1 MSDNQTTPINEEQ
14 PSMSMPI
21 QDAMMDESNVDKST
35 HKQKMNQRSID
46 LLMNVPVQISVE
58 LGRKKIR
65 IADLLELGPGATLE
79 LPTLAGDPLDIRVN
93 DKLIAKGEAVAVG
106 DMYGVRILEVMSH
119 KSSGLSE
126 SEEMKS

>member
-1 MSDNQTTPINEEQ
+1 MSENQTEPIKEDQ
-14 PSMSMPI
+14 ASMGMPI
-21 QDAMMDESNVDKST
+21 QDSIVDDINVEKPS
-35 HKQKMNQRSID
+35 HKNKINQRSID

-65 IADLLELGPGATLE
+65 IAELLELGPGATLE

-119 KSSGLSE
+119 KKVSSSE
-126 SEEMKS
+126 SDEMKS